1 MPDDDQSSTPAG
13 ASRLRR
19 GLRAFFR
26 ELRREGPAAEA
37 ARPAD
42 PDLPPAP
49 DLVDQAEAFKTLRVG
64 DLMTPRPDVVAVE
77 VDTPFAVVAAQFV
90 EAGHSRMPIYR
101 EALDQ
106 PIGVVHV
113 KDVFRL
119 LADDTLRPEP
129 EDRVLEQLRREMLLV
144 PASMFAGDL
153 LLRMRTRRIHMAMVI
168 DEFGGVDGLVTM
180 EDLIESVVG
189 DIDDEHDD
197 AEAAALTLGPDGV
210 VETEGRTALEDLEA
224 ALGQSLAPPEHEEE
238 VDTVGGLVA
247 ALAGQVPEQGEVVR
261 HPAGF
266 ELEVLEADARR
277 VLRVR
282 VRPAPEPTEAPSDAL
297 LHAAD
302 IP

>member
-13 ASRLRR
+13 PARFSR

-26 ELRREGPAAEA
+26 ELRRAAPVKRS
-37 ARPAD
+37 RPAD
-42 PDLPPAP
+42 PDHVAAP
-49 DLVDQAEAFKTLRVG
+49 DLVDQAEAFKTLKVG
-64 DLMTPRPDVVAVE
+64 DVMTPRPDVVAVE
-77 VDTPFAVVAAQFV
+77 VETPFAVVVAQFV

-106 PIGVVHV
+106 PIGVIHV

-119 LADDTLRPEP
+119 LADDALRPEP
-129 EDRVLEQLRREMLLV
+129 EARVLEQLRRDMLLV
-144 PASMFAGDL
+144 PASMRAADL
-153 LLRMRTRRIHMAMVI
+153 LLRMRTKRIHMAMVI

-197 AEAAALTLGPDGV
+197 AQVATVTARPDGAF
-210 VETEGRTALEDLEA
+210 ETDGRTPLEDLEA
-224 ALGQSLAPPEHEEE
+224 AVGETLAPPEHEEE

-247 ALAGQVPEQGEVVR
+247 ALAGQVPEQGQVVR

-266 ELEVLEADARR
+266 ELEVLEADSRR

-282 VRPAPEPTEAPSDAL
+282 VRRAPEPAQVETSFDPVDAP
-297 LHAAD
+297 
-302 IP
+302 

>member
-13 ASRLRR
+13 PARLSR

-26 ELRREGPAAEA
+26 ELRRAAPVK
-37 ARPAD
+37 RPRPVD
-42 PDLPPAP
+42 PDHAPAP
-49 DLVDQAEAFKTLRVG
+49 DFVDQAEAFKTLKVG
-64 DLMTPRPDVVAVE
+64 DLMTPRPDLVAVE
-77 VDTPFAVVAAQFV
+77 VETPFAVVVAQFV
-90 EAGHSRMPIYR
+90 ESGHSRMPIYR
-101 EALDQ
+101 EALDH

-119 LADDTLRPEP
+119 LADGDLRPEP
-129 EDRVLEQLRREMLLV
+129 EDRVLETLRRDMFLV
-144 PASMFAGDL
+144 PASMRAADL
-153 LLRMRTRRIHMAMVI
+153 LQRMRTKRVHMAMVI

-197 AEAAALTLGPDGV
+197 AQVATVIARPGGV
-210 VETEGRTALEDLEA
+210 FETEGRTPLEDLEA
-224 ALGQSLAPPEHEEE
+224 ALGETLAPPEHEEE

-247 ALAGQVPEQGEVVR
+247 ALAGQVPEPGQVVR

-266 ELEVLEADARR
+266 EVEVVEADARR

-282 VRPAPEPTEAPSDAL
+282 VRRAPEPAEAQISLDPVDV
-297 LHAAD
+297 
-302 IP
+302 P

>member
-13 ASRLRR
+13 PARLSR

-26 ELRREGPAAEA
+26 KLRRGGAPPEPV
-37 ARPAD
+37 RPVD
-42 PDLPPAP
+42 PDTPPAP
-49 DLVDQAEAFKTLRVG
+49 DLVDQAEAFKTLKVG
-64 DLMTPRPDVVAVE
+64 DVMTPRPDVVAVE
-77 VDTPFAVVAAQFV
+77 VDTPFAVIVAQFV

-101 EALDQ
+101 EALDA

-119 LADDTLRPEP
+119 LADGDQRPQP
-129 EDRVLEQLRREMLLV
+129 EDRVLEQLRRDMLLV
-144 PASMFAGDL
+144 PASMRAADL
-153 LLRMRTRRIHMAMVI
+153 LLKMRTKRIHLAMVI

-197 AEAAALTLGPDGV
+197 AQVATVVLRPDGSF
-210 VETEGRTALEDLEA
+210 ETEGRTPLEDLEA
-224 ALGQSLAPPEHEEE
+224 AVGEVLAPPEHEEE

-266 ELEVLEADARR
+266 DLEVLEADARR

-282 VRPAPEPTEAPSDAL
+282 VRRAEEAAPADAPLDAVD
-297 LHAAD
+297 AS
-302 IP
+302 